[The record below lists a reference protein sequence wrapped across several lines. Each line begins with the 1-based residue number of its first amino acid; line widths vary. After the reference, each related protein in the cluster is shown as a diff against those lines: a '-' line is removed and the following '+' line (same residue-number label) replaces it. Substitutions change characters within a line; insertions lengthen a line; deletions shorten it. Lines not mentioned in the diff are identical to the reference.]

1 MQQAQDLNGLC
12 LQLTVRGAT
21 LLQLAEGDDPIVRLA
36 DDPEAKRAKDDE
48 QEDSREGRNP
58 EFRLDR

>member
-1 MQQAQDLNGLC
+1 MQQTQDLNGLC
-12 LQLTVRGAT
+12 LQLTVRRAP

-36 DDPEAKRAKDDE
+36 DDPQAKHAEDDE
-48 QEDSREGRNP
+48 QEDSREGRNQ